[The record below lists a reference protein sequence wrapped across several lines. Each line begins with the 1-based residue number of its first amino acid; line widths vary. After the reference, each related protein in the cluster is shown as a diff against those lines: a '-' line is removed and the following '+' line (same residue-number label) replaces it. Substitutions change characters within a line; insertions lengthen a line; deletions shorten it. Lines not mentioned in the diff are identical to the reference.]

1 MLERSESRGNY
12 GGITITV
19 TYVDGPSDA
28 RVISGIGFCC
38 VQSYVRPV
46 CAVLDLRWP

>member
-1 MLERSESRGNY
+1 MAHLIIESKEVELG
-12 GGITITV
+12 ITV

-28 RVISGIGFCC
+28 RVILGSVFDC

-46 CAVLDLRWP
+46 